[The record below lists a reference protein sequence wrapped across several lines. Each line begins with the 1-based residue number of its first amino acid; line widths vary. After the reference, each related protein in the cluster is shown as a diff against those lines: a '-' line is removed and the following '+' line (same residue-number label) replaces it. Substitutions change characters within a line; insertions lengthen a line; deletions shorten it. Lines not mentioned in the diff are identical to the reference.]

1 MLAEELVTEMWNDMG
16 WPARIPLLLCLAP
29 VVAGILYAAR
39 PTARRLAVTKA
50 LSLATLA
57 AGIGGSIFGVITLL
71 QIMGQRSNLSNND
84 WPWIA
89 VGFSERL
96 ITSSASLICFAL
108 AWLLVAVG
116 ATRVKED
123 DISTKVG

>member
-1 MLAEELVTEMWNDMG
+1 MEAWNDMG

-57 AGIGGSIFGVITLL
+57 AGIGGSVFGVITLL
-71 QIMGQRSNLSNND
+71 QIMGQRPNLGNND

-89 VGFSERL
+89 VGFSERPRL
-96 ITSSASLICFAL
+96 SASRWLGYLLQRERL
-108 AWLLVAVG
+108 A
-116 ATRVKED
+116 
-123 DISTKVG
+123 

>member
-1 MLAEELVTEMWNDMG
+1 
-16 WPARIPLLLCLAP
+16 
-29 VVAGILYAAR
+29 VASAH
-39 PTARRLAVTKA
+39 PTAALPCSRGGGHLVRRSPHCAPLAVTKA

-57 AGIGGSIFGVITLL
+57 AGIGGSVFGVTTLL

-96 ITSSASLICFAL
+96 VTSSASLICLAL

-123 DISTKVG
+123 DISTTAR

>member
-1 MLAEELVTEMWNDMG
+1 MEAWNDMG

-57 AGIGGSIFGVITLL
+57 AGIGGIVFGVITLL
-71 QIMGQRSNLSNND
+71 QIMGQRPNLGNND

-96 ITSSASLICFAL
+96 VTSWASLICLAL

-116 ATRVKED
+116 AARVKED
-123 DISTKVG
+123 DISTTAR

>member
-1 MLAEELVTEMWNDMG
+1 MEAWDDMG
-16 WPARIPLLLCLAP
+16 WPARIPMLLCLAP
-29 VVAGILYAAR
+29 VVASILYAVR

-57 AGIGGSIFGVITLL
+57 AGIGGTVFGVITLL
-71 QIMGQRSNLSNND
+71 QIMGHRPTLGHED

-96 ITSSASLICFAL
+96 VTSAASLICLAL
-108 AWLLVAVG
+108 AWLLVAAGV
-116 ATRVKED
+116 TRAKED
-123 DISTKVG
+123 RSSGD

>member
-1 MLAEELVTEMWNDMG
+1 MLKEELVMEAWNDMG
-16 WPARIPLLLCLAP
+16 WPARIPLLLCLVP

-57 AGIGGSIFGVITLL
+57 AGIGGSVFGVISLL
-71 QIMGQRSNLSNND
+71 QLMGRRSNLSNNV

-89 VGFSERL
+89 VGLSERL
-96 ITSSASLICFAL
+96 VTSAAPLICLAL
-108 AWLLVAVG
+108 AWLIVAVG

-123 DISTKVG
+123 DISTTAR